1 MEQLKE
7 LRGLNV
13 LLQETLTELTSK
25 ITEELVQIL
34 NGTAIKMLTSYEKS
48 DIASLNFEY
57 RNEWLSII
65 FFASNARGVTITEN
79 ISLLFR
85 ELNDYSS
92 KSEEVMDEVYEMED
106 DWEGDDEE
114 WEEMIEEYHEE
125 KNSIYEDWFINCWQE
140 ARNLTQNTTPT
151 YYSDELDLGL
161 ELNEFKII
169 EINKNQSNIR
179 YYSF

>member
-7 LRGLNV
+7 LKELNV
-13 LLQETLTELTSK
+13 LLQESLKELTSE

-34 NGTAIKMLTSYEKS
+34 NGTAIKMLPSYEKS
-48 DIASLNFEY
+48 DIATFNFEY

-65 FFASNARGVTITEN
+65 FFGSNARGVTITED

-85 ELNDYSS
+85 ELNEYIS
-92 KSEEVMDEVYEMED
+92 KSEEVMDEVYEMEE
-106 DWEGDDEE
+106 DWEGDTEE
-114 WEEMIEEYHEE
+114 WEEMIEEYNEE
-125 KNSIYEDWFINCWQE
+125 KNSIYEDWFINCWKE

-161 ELNEFKII
+161 ELNESEIV

-179 YYSF
+179 YYSH